1 MGVFTSVCPRG
12 ATCCSRRKVSDVILT
27 CSVLRVESDGQGEVG
42 FCVVDDE
49 DTSLIT
55 IVIDQVI
62 PVGSAV
68 KGKVSSSTSLKW

>member
-12 ATCCSRRKVSDVILT
+12 ATRRKVSDVILT